1 MTIRHRPLC
10 EVRFSTGFEFDD
22 HAVANRA
29 ATNHAV
35 TNHDLR
41 RDGPAPTEDVP
52 AAAVAER

>member
-10 EVRFSTGFEFDD
+10 EVRFATGFEFDD
-22 HAVANRA
+22 
-29 ATNHAV
+29 HAV